1 MKNIIYYKNQIIRVC
16 EFRKRSFLN
25 PRFKNISFLPFLKTG
40 HPVFHTHVEHLQ
52 NLTGYP
58 IPGRCLHVINR
69 LPKFLKSYNYIS
81 ELEGLFSLLHKNYTR
96 SDLFNIPEAIKKID
110 CLIKK
115 GNLKKIIFQSQ
126 GAYNLNS
133 KWFTNEIN
141 SISTYV
147 LLPPPEFFQRQ
158 INPSKSKINILIIGS
173 SIYRKGLFLLK
184 DIVPFVRK
192 KNKDIFFTCISSN
205 KIPFLENIEG
215 LELKIIKQMSDEVKF
230 NIFSKQDYL
239 LNLALGDTLG
249 TYLDSCRY
257 NIPVIGF
264 PGQHGESYNPRNY
277 DFHRCLA

>member
-1 MKNIIYYKNQIIRVC
+1 M
-16 EFRKRSFLN
+16 E
-25 PRFKNISFLPFLKTG
+25 
-40 HPVFHTHVEHLQ
+40 
-52 NLTGYP
+52 
-58 IPGRCLHVINR
+58 
-69 LPKFLKSYNYIS
+69 
-81 ELEGLFSLLHKNYTR
+81 
-96 SDLFNIPEAIKKID
+96 
-110 CLIKK
+110 
-115 GNLKKIIFQSQ
+115 
-126 GAYNLNS
+126 
-133 KWFTNEIN
+133 
-141 SISTYV
+141 
-147 LLPPPEFFQRQ
+147 
-158 INPSKSKINILIIGS
+158 NILIIGS

-277 DFHRCLA
+277 DLFVKAPFLEHESYRWDLLWKIREFPEKLRVLNEENFFNDYIDNIADKILSLDISSNYESTIKNLYKFSESNLQIDQWLSNLEKIYNDI